1 MSKQEKIAWYYEM
14 KKIIQIWTTLLTLLD
29 FTYLFHE
36 SIVKNE
42 HKRCILKVSQKNFMH
57 GQTADV
63 KLIHSTGF
71 AVNTFRGYP
80 ILASFH
86 DFDGASIASKVF
98 RWLFHSCERI
108 SRKYS
113 KGPSSTLAFFSRLRV
128 WPHDEHFT
136 YSAPC
141 HCSVL
146 VASGVIP
153 ISADIEPQYILYLA
167 NFPSGNYLRWSWDIL
182 ECLGVQ

>member
-1 MSKQEKIAWYYEM
+1 MKALSKIG
-14 KKIIQIWTTLLTLLD
+14 
-29 FTYLFHE
+29 
-36 SIVKNE
+36 
-42 HKRCILKVSQKNFMH
+42 HKSWILRASQKNFMH

-86 DFDGASIASKVF
+86 DFDGASIASEVF

-113 KGPSSTLAFFSRLRV
+113 KRLSCTLAFFSRLRV
-128 WPHDEHFT
+128 WPHYEHFI
-136 YSAPC
+136 YSTPC

-146 VASGVIP
+146 LESGVIP
-153 ISADIEPQYILYLA
+153 ISADIEPQYIQYFA
-167 NFPSGNYLRWSWDIL
+167 NFPSSNYLRWSWDIL